1 MRGVT
6 CLFTM
11 YYSSLIQ
18 ELAPIQVEKRFIS
31 GFCFLYIQSA
41 SHVHQ
46 LESLIIQA
54 ANTICYKKKISYECS
69 YVRPTKDGQLFRIR
83 FLAPTEKMFC
93 CGNECTD
100 CVREIR
106 KK

>member
-1 MRGVT
+1 M
-6 CLFTM
+6 FTM

-18 ELAPIQVEKRFIS
+18 ELLPLQVEKRFIS
-31 GFCFLYIQSA
+31 GFCFLYIQSELPA
-41 SHVHQ
+41 DQ
-46 LESLIIQA
+46 LERLINTFA
-54 ANTICYKKKISYECS
+54 AHICHNKKITYECS
-69 YVRPTKDGQLFRIR
+69 PVRSITGGHIFRMR
-83 FLAPTEKMFC
+83 FLPPSGKMFC